1 MKMVHEALG
10 TRSSTPSNHKEGR
23 SMTNSWLVK
32 GMLAV
37 AIAVPALSGVAR
49 AGGTADYGCSNATLK
64 GEYAFGVTAYTS
76 AGLPNSPPYVVGV
89 VNGIKVFDGHGNLTQ
104 RDYQGDN
111 NAGPDFAP
119 PGRERGTYTVNSD
132 CTGTMVIDL
141 NAPVTSGST
150 GVINIMFVISD
161 GGRHIHEVVSEFTP
175 PGASGPVSNQTSADD
190 WKVASQQEQ

>member
-1 MKMVHEALG
+1 MKRRL
-10 TRSSTPSNHKEGR
+10 TRAT
-23 SMTNSWLVK
+23 L
-32 GMLAV
+32 LA
-37 AIAVPALSGVAR
+37 AIVFPAVSGAAW
-49 AGGTADYGCSNATLK
+49 AGGTDDYGCSNATLK

-76 AGLPNSPPYVVGV
+76 TSLPNSPPYVVGV

-111 NAGPDFAP
+111 NAGPDFSP
-119 PGRERGTYTVNSD
+119 PGQETGTYTVNSD
-132 CTGTMVIDL
+132 CTGNMVINL

-190 WKVASQQEQ
+190 WKVASRQEQ